1 MEYCG
6 GGDLLQSIQQHKTAP
21 FCIDDVGLATVL
33 QFYLTFFFFLFS
45 FLDLVSF
52 GFFFFVFQILRWFAQ
67 MCAATHHIHDKRVLH
82 RDLKSK
88 VPLCRVSFVVVL

>member
-6 GGDLLQSIQQHKTAP
+6 GGDLLQRIQQHKTSP
-21 FCIDDVGLATVL
+21 FCIDDVGLAAVL
-33 QFYLTFFFFLFS
+33 AVLSDFFF

-52 GFFFFVFQILRWFAQ
+52 GFFFFVFQTLRWFAQ

-88 VPLCRVSFVVVL
+88 VPLCRVSFVAVL